1 MTNTYRIENLFVED
15 LRLPL
20 PLDWDNPS
28 GEKIEVFSRI
38 VSTSPDDNR
47 PFLVFLQG
55 GPGCESPRPAV
66 SADATGWL
74 ATALKR
80 YRLVLLDQR
89 GTGLSTPINDS
100 DLTLG
105 ASVLAKRLT
114 CYRADSIVKDCE
126 AIREHLGVQRWNL
139 LGQSFGG
146 FTTLHYLTAFPES
159 LQQVY
164 ITGGLSAVGRHPDDV
179 YSLCY
184 EKMRLASETY
194 YRRFPKDRDIFANLV
209 EQAQAGNIVLPDGE
223 VVSESRLRS
232 VGHLLGSNSGWF
244 VLHSLLERD
253 FHSNAFRYDL
263 AEAMPFGGRNP
274 LYYVL
279 HESSYADGFATS
291 WSAMRTFPQIFREDA
306 TLLTGEHVHS
316 DWLETVP
323 SLKPWKQVTEILADH
338 PWPQLY
344 DSQRLNTSGVS
355 GAAAV
360 YVEDRYVP
368 LEFSL
373 QTAQFLPDVKLM
385 VTSEHEHNGL
395 RASSGAVLQYLFDLA
410 DGSRLR

>member
-1 MTNTYRIENLFVED
+1 MQD
-15 LRLPL
+15 LYLPV
-20 PLDWDNPS
+20 PLDWDNPT
-28 GEKIEVFSRI
+28 GEQIEIFSRI
-38 VSTSPDDNR
+38 VSNGLDDNR

-66 SADATGWL
+66 SADSTGWL
-74 ATALKR
+74 ATALRR
-80 YRLVLLDQR
+80 YRLLLLDQR
-89 GTGLSTPINDS
+89 GTGLSSPINDT
-100 DLTLG
+100 DLALG
-105 ASVLAKRLT
+105 AEVLAGRLT
-114 CYRADSIVKDCE
+114 HYRADSIVRDCE
-126 AIREHLGVQRWNL
+126 AIREHLGVSRWNL

-146 FTTLHYLTAFPES
+146 FTTLHYLTAFPTS
-159 LQQVY
+159 LEQVY

-179 YSLCY
+179 YTLCY
-184 EKMRLASETY
+184 EKMRLASEAY
-194 YRRFPKDRDIFANLV
+194 YRRFPKDREIFAGLV

-223 VVSESRLRS
+223 VVSASRLRS
-232 VGHLLGSNSGWF
+232 LGHLLGANSGWF
-244 VLHSLLERD
+244 TLRSLLERD
-253 FHSNAFRYDL
+253 FRSNAFRYDL
-263 AEAMPFGGRNP
+263 ADALPYGGRNP

-291 WSAMRTFPQIFREDA
+291 WSAMRTFPAAFHDDV

-323 SLKPWKQVTEILADH
+323 ALQPWKQVAEILADY
-338 PWPQLY
+338 PWPRIY
-344 DSQRLNTSGVS
+344 DSQALIDSAAS

-373 QTAQFLPDVKLM
+373 QTAQLLPGVKLM

-395 RASSGAVLQYLFDLA
+395 RASAGGVLQYLFDLA
-410 DGSRLR
+410 DGSRVR